1 MTSTIE
7 KKFKHDELFQKLNN
21 KWNISKFVQKKIWT
35 KVYILRTIS
44 TILKFIGKQQ
54 NNLHIGHQNFL
65 KDTNIM

>member
-1 MTSTIE
+1 MEYIE
-7 KKFKHDELFQKLNN
+7 
-21 KWNISKFVQKKIWT
+21 VRPKKIWT